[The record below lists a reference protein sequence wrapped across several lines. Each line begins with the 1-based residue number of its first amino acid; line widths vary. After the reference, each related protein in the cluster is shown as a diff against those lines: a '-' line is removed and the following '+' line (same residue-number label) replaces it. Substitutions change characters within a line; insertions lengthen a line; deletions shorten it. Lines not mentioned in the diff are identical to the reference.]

1 MLNKE
6 ELKRVINL
14 TLANDCEDVHYVE
27 RCHSL
32 LKEPRLFVQVANKWL
47 SLVITNRLKQ
57 LIQDT
62 TRLFS
67 DLDRQDRKEIM
78 SRLHYATVKQ
88 VTKFNKIQNHFN
100 EKFDCHSSMTVKL
113 KEWRQFIHSID
124 RPITP
129 GELLE
134 KLNDFRN
141 KTIIDY
147 EIIHY
152 DYLER
157 LNGWLEVVKNEN
169 KLDHIFNENHMK
181 TPMWIDHTTTKD

>member
-67 DLDRQDRKEIM
+67 DLDRQDRM
-78 SRLHYATVKQ
+78 SSGDHVKI
-88 VTKFNKIQNHFN
+88 TLRNCETSHKIQQNPEPFQ
-100 EKFDCHSSMTVKL
+100 
-113 KEWRQFIHSID
+113 R
-124 RPITP
+124 
-129 GELLE
+129 
-134 KLNDFRN
+134 
-141 KTIIDY
+141 
-147 EIIHY
+147 EI
-152 DYLER
+152 
-157 LNGWLEVVKNEN
+157 
-169 KLDHIFNENHMK
+169 
-181 TPMWIDHTTTKD
+181 

>member
-1 MLNKE
+1 
-6 ELKRVINL
+6 
-14 TLANDCEDVHYVE
+14 
-27 RCHSL
+27 
-32 LKEPRLFVQVANKWL
+32 
-47 SLVITNRLKQ
+47 
-57 LIQDT
+57 
-62 TRLFS
+62 
-67 DLDRQDRKEIM
+67 M
-78 SRLHYATVKQ
+78 SRLHYATMKQ

-100 EKFDCHSSMTVKL
+100 EKFDCHPSLTVKL
-113 KEWRQFIHSID
+113 EEWRQFIHSID

-169 KLDHIFNENHMK
+169 KLDYVFNENHMI
-181 TPMWIDHTTTKD
+181 TPMWIDHTTIKD